1 MTQPEAQKYI
11 YDPEVR
17 DTLAG
22 EVEALGLEIP
32 RDPNSPDYESF
43 IEQLRAKDPRLAT
56 RLSLARIP
64 EAELHASRL
73 LQEQARAIDGRES
86 FMERLT
92 ARVTRKTPNGTPV
105 PDLRRLGIV
114 GGGVLI
120 ALLGAF
126 LFWPRPPRA
135 VAATSATTTATT
147 PPGDTEAGGAT
158 DTTRAPSPPP
168 TESAATAPLPQ
179 APVSSSGST
188 SGVGE
193 GQTVA
198 PTESQLSTPSYTPPA
213 YANDTSSGDTPP
225 SSAAVYTPPPALD
238 SSGGSTP
245 PPAVSSTEPDTT
257 AAPGAV
263 SSPPAASASVA
274 STAPDWG
281 SASPPPVTVTPPP
294 PMTVTP
300 ADAPPPQVT
309 ENFAGSQPNSTPAS
323 PATVAGAASPSG
335 TARGGANSRLSV
347 IYTAASGQPG
357 EAPRTGRM
365 TVISGNGADT
375 GNDAAFSHAGSAQG
389 PEGTGNPG
397 GESRSTRSRNLSVI
411 YDGQA
416 TNRPTSSGPGQNQ
429 NSGQA
434 DARTQVPQNGQ
445 PAPTA
450 TTSPT
455 QDAPSKV
462 LYSAAEPAGAAPATQ
477 GNGQNGQVSPTVPA
491 SGSPFQMGQL
501 IPAQMAVAL
510 ELIEGASMEFFMVT
524 PADRGA
530 YVWKGTA
537 TLDGSKRVQMNF
549 TELAL
554 PDGQVIPVR
563 ASGIAQDGTLGLKPS
578 FRPSAPAAAIDAVR
592 GTLSGIQEAAS
603 AQLQAGTAVVGN
615 GVTVVT
621 KAPPNFWLSLA
632 GGAVNSF
639 KLPATTASVVTLARI
654 ERGTPINIL
663 FGGSGSAAGDG
674 TTR

>member
-32 RDPNSPDYESF
+32 RDPNSPGYESF

-147 PPGDTEAGGAT
+147 PPGDTEAGSTTG
-158 DTTRAPSPPP
+158 TTRAPSPPP
-168 TESAATAPLPQ
+168 TESAVTAPLPQ

-198 PTESQLSTPSYTPPA
+198 PTESQLSTPSSTPPA
-213 YANDTSSGDTPP
+213 YAKDASSGDTPP

-238 SSGGSTP
+238 SSGVSTP
-245 PPAVSSTEPDTT
+245 PPAVSSMEPDTT

-263 SSPPAASASVA
+263 FSPPAASASVVT
-274 STAPDWG
+274 TAPDWG
-281 SASPPPVTVTPPP
+281 SASPPPVTVP
-294 PMTVTP
+294 P
-300 ADAPPPQVT
+300 ADAPPAQVT
-309 ENFAGSQPNSTPAS
+309 ENFAGSQPNSASTS
-323 PATVAGAASPSG
+323 PATVAGATSPSG
-335 TARGGANSRLSV
+335 TARGANSRLSV
-347 IYTAASGQPG
+347 VYTAASGQPG
-357 EAPRTGRM
+357 EAARTGRM

-375 GNDAAFSHAGSAQG
+375 GSDAAFPRAGSAQG
-389 PEGTGNPG
+389 PEGTGNPA

-477 GNGQNGQVSPTVPA
+477 GNGENGQASLTVPA

-501 IPAQMAVAL
+501 IPAKMAVAL
-510 ELIEGASMEFFMVT
+510 ELIEGASMEFFTVT

-530 YVWKGTA
+530 YIWKGTA
-537 TLDGSKRVQMNF
+537 TLDSAKRVQMNF

-563 ASGIAQDGTLGLKPS
+563 ASGVAQDGTLGVKSS

-639 KLPATTASVVTLARI
+639 KLPATTTSVVTLARI